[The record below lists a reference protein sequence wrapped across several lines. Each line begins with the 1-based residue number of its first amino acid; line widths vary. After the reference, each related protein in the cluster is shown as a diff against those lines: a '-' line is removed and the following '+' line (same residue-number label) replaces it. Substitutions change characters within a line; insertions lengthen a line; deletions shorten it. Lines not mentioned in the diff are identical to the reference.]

1 MTTTRHVAVI
11 SQCRSS
17 SSLRLSAL
25 ALASTVFVTGCATTP
40 GTPGG
45 FMKDTFASDDPC
57 SNNARNIGVAVG
69 AVAGA
74 ILGNVIAP
82 KNRTVGTLIGAGL
95 GAGVGALIGSDIDR
109 RRCELAKVAKA
120 HNLEM
125 TVVTLQD
132 TSAQGSSQGGKEA
145 GLSVSVVDQEAAG
158 RGQFTSGSSILQP
171 EARAYF
177 AEIASQYSYAAQS
190 AKLTAK
196 SSAEDRA
203 AVEALKNKRIL
214 LIGHT
219 DDTGSSAGNADL
231 SEKRARAVADVFKA
245 AGIPDAQLFY
255 QGAGETLPV
264 ADNRDEAG
272 RARNRRVE
280 IVDLIDQATFERYLA
295 ARQPNIAFYREKQE
309 TGTSASTTA
318 PSTAQASRAKAHTAP
333 RTKPGAKPAAAVA
346 ATGNAT
352 NAGTEASAGASAPT
366 VASTP
371 TPTTSPDVAAKTP
384 GVPAAAQ
391 ASASPV
397 QAAKASR
404 ANWNFGGTPTNDTHA
419 GFELG
424 KLDSPSGFFIKSAT
438 AAVPIARCDR
448 DRPRAANA
456 VKSLRNDRP
465 IDTSEY
471 MPGLY
476 NTSWTDNVNG
486 NLVALTGVAV
496 LRDGG
501 APARKPTVLV
511 YRNTEGGSRAQ
522 PDLRVVSDVNTYRGD
537 KAILYRVFVN
547 TEDVQCLDIVIAN
560 RTPDRAT
567 GSWLRY
573 DRDGVGYSAAFN
585 PTMVRTK

>member
-1 MTTTRHVAVI
+1 MTTTRDVSVTSHCRI
-11 SQCRSS
+11 PSQIH
-17 SSLRLSAL
+17 LTAL
-25 ALASTVFVTGCATTP
+25 ALASTVFITGCATTP

-45 FMKDTFASDDPC
+45 YLKETFASDDPC
-57 SNNARNIGVAVG
+57 ANNARNIGVAVG
-69 AVAGA
+69 TIAGA
-74 ILGNVIAP
+74 ILGNVVAP
-82 KNRTVGTLIGAGL
+82 KSRTVGTLIGAGL
-95 GAGVGALIGSDIDR
+95 GAGVGALIGADIDR

-125 TVVTLQD
+125 TVVTLHD
-132 TSAQGSSQGGKEA
+132 NSAQAGATGGKDA
-145 GLSVSVVDQEAAG
+145 GLSVSLVDQETPG
-158 RGQFTSGSSILQP
+158 RGQFASGSSTLQP

-177 AEIASQYSYAAQS
+177 AEIASQYAYAAQ
-190 AKLTAK
+190 AATLTAK

-203 AVEALKNKRIL
+203 AVEALKTKRIL

-219 DDTGSSAGNADL
+219 DDTGSSAVNADL

-245 AGIPDAQLFY
+245 AGIPDSQLFY
-255 QGAGETLPV
+255 QGAGETLPI
-264 ADNRDEAG
+264 ADNHDKAG

-295 ARQPNIAFYREKQE
+295 ARQPNIAFYREKQTSTSPATARSV
-309 TGTSASTTA
+309 TGSPPASPHSAHAPKTKAGAKMASEAGQPFAHRADAASTAKVAPTAPASATTTSASDT
-318 PSTAQASRAKAHTAP
+318 
-333 RTKPGAKPAAAVA
+333 AAVA
-346 ATGNAT
+346 SV
-352 NAGTEASAGASAPT
+352 SAGQP
-366 VASTP
+366 
-371 TPTTSPDVAAKTP
+371 AK
-384 GVPAAAQ
+384 V
-391 ASASPV
+391 
-397 QAAKASR
+397 SR
-404 ANWNFGGTPTNDTHA
+404 AHWNFGGNPTSDAHA

-424 KLDSPSGFFIKSAT
+424 KLDAPSGFSFIKPAM
-438 AAVPIARCDR
+438 AAAPIARCDR
-448 DRPRAANA
+448 DRPRASNA

-465 IDTSEY
+465 IDTAEY

-476 NTSWTDNVNG
+476 NTSWTDTVNG

-501 APARKPTVLV
+501 APARKPTVFV
-511 YRNTEGGSRAQ
+511 YRNAAGASHAK

>member
-1 MTTTRHVAVI
+1 MTTTRYVAVT
-11 SQCRSS
+11 SQCRRSS
-17 SSLRLSAL
+17 SIRLSAL
-25 ALASTVFVTGCATTP
+25 ALASTVFISGCATTP

-45 FMKDTFASDDPC
+45 FLKDTFASDDPC
-57 SNNARNIGVAVG
+57 SNNARNIGVTVG

-82 KNRTVGTLIGAGL
+82 KNKAVGTLIGAGL

-109 RRCELAKVAKA
+109 RRCELAKVAKT

-125 TVVTLQD
+125 TVVTLRD
-132 TSAQGSSQGGKEA
+132 SAATNGTNGGKDA
-145 GLSVSVVDQEAAG
+145 GLSVSIVDQDAAG
-158 RGQFTSGSSILQP
+158 RGQFTSGSSTLQP
-171 EARAYF
+171 EARTYF
-177 AEIASQYSYAAQS
+177 SEIANQYSYAIQS
-190 AKLTAK
+190 ASLTGK
-196 SSAEDRA
+196 SSAEERA
-203 AVEALKNKRIL
+203 AVEALKTKRIL

-255 QGAGETLPV
+255 QGAGETLPI
-264 ADNRDEAG
+264 ADNHDDGG

-280 IVDLIDQATFERYLA
+280 IVDLIDQASFERYLA
-295 ARQPNIAFYREKQE
+295 ARQPNIAFYRERQ
-309 TGTSASTTA
+309 GPALTTVANADAPAA
-318 PSTAQASRAKAHTAP
+318 PSAQVTSRSSTRTASRAKAS
-333 RTKPGAKPAAAVA
+333 TKPATPPVVADQSQKAAPASSTDLAARSAGVLAPQA
-346 ATGNAT
+346 ATGPAQT
-352 NAGTEASAGASAPT
+352 AKPSR
-366 VASTP
+366 
-371 TPTTSPDVAAKTP
+371 TT
-384 GVPAAAQ
+384 
-391 ASASPV
+391 
-397 QAAKASR
+397 
-404 ANWNFGGTPTNDTHA
+404 WNFGGNPTNDTYA
-419 GFELG
+419 GFALG

-438 AAVPIARCDR
+438 AAAPIARCDR
-448 DRPRAANA
+448 DRPRASNA

-465 IDTSEY
+465 IDTAEY

-511 YRNTEGGSRAQ
+511 YRNADGASRAQ

-560 RTPDRAT
+560 LTPDRAT

>member
-1 MTTTRHVAVI
+1 
-11 SQCRSS
+11 
-17 SSLRLSAL
+17 
-25 ALASTVFVTGCATTP
+25 
-40 GTPGG
+40 
-45 FMKDTFASDDPC
+45 MKDTFASDDPC

-132 TSAQGSSQGGKEA
+132 TSAQGGTQGGKEA
-145 GLSVSVVDQEAAG
+145 GLSVSVVDQEATG
-158 RGQFTSGSSILQP
+158 RGQFTSGSATLQP

-177 AEIASQYSYAAQS
+177 AEIASQYSYATQS
-190 AKLTAK
+190 TKLTAK

-203 AVEALKNKRIL
+203 AVEALKTKRIL
-214 LIGHT
+214 LVGHT
-219 DDTGSSAGNADL
+219 DDTGSSSGNADL

-264 ADNRDEAG
+264 ADNHDESG

-309 TGTSASTTA
+309 TGASPVERSRASTLTASALASRGTASAAPRKKASTKATTGGAAVGSDTSANANAVNTVKSASAPASAPSSGSTTA
-318 PSTAQASRAKAHTAP
+318 PT
-333 RTKPGAKPAAAVA
+333 
-346 ATGNAT
+346 
-352 NAGTEASAGASAPT
+352 
-366 VASTP
+366 
-371 TPTTSPDVAAKTP
+371 PDVAAK
-384 GVPAAAQ
+384 PASPPAPL
-391 ASASPV
+391 ASASPG
-397 QAAKASR
+397 QAARASR
-404 ANWNFGGTPTNDTHA
+404 TPWNFGGNPTNDTHA

-456 VKSLRNDRP
+456 VKSLRTDRP
-465 IDTSEY
+465 IDTAEY

-511 YRNTEGGSRAQ
+511 YRNAEAASRAQ

-547 TEDVQCLDIVIAN
+547 TEDVKCLDIVIAN